1 MMEPIREGALTVAEN
16 TNGEAPTQFKNSGGT
31 AITEERSAAL
41 FPSNETVDLRSKWEK
56 IQTNFV
62 DDPRNAV
69 KEADALVAEATK
81 RLAEIFAGERN
92 KLEHDWDRGEDVSTE
107 DLRLALRR
115 YRSFFDRV
123 LSV

>member
-1 MMEPIREGALTVAEN
+1 MMEPMRQNALTVPEN
-16 TNGEAPTQFKNSGGT
+16 PAGEGSTQFNNSRGT
-31 AITEERSAAL
+31 AISEEHSTAL
-41 FPSNETVDLRSKWEK
+41 FPSNETEDLRSKWERV
-56 IQTNFV
+56 QANFV

-69 KEADALVAEATK
+69 KDADNLVSVATK

-92 KLEHDWDRGEDVSTE
+92 KLEHEWDRGDDVSTE

-115 YRSFFDRV
+115 YRSFFDRL